1 MWNGWLV
8 GQPAGSALPLCRSV
22 ENRPTLFFS
31 LSLPLLC
38 ITLCACTRVCARTVF
53 WKMRGLRVCAFR
65 RKKKKRQKGGDAA
78 CSRGAGRFPQR
89 RNFSTRAPKRP
100 WRGGWGT
107 KFSFRLFFLFFVGW
121 RFAFFGRA
129 NVILIARLSAL
140 LCEFARHFF
149 HLVPREIADAVEG
162 KKTSSS
168 FSSTLLSRAKRK
180 FSSSLPI
187 CSPFCVDSTLLLV
200 YRRRLFLG
208 EGLFHYR
215 CTRAGNGRQA
225 RSSQRWIRSSIRIY
239 IYIHIAAP
247 VYTYTG
253 LQSNQ
258 RYETCVRR
266 YDVTHAACC

>member
-180 FSSSLPI
+180 FSSSP
-187 CSPFCVDSTLLLV
+187 SPFVPHSALIPRCSWFIADGCFSGRVCFIIGAHGQEMDVRLV
-200 YRRRLFLG
+200 PRNDEF
-208 EGLFHYR
+208 
-215 CTRAGNGRQA
+215 AA
-225 RSSQRWIRSSIRIY
+225 RFAY
-239 IYIHIAAP
+239 IYTYRGACIHLYRPP
-247 VYTYTG
+247 V
-253 LQSNQ
+253 
-258 RYETCVRR
+258 
-266 YDVTHAACC
+266 

>member
-180 FSSSLPI
+180 FSPP
-187 CSPFCVDSTLLLV
+187 SPFVPHSALIPRCSWFIADGCFSGRVSLSVHTGRKWTSGSFLATMNSQLDS
-200 YRRRLFLG
+200 
-208 EGLFHYR
+208 H
-215 CTRAGNGRQA
+215 
-225 RSSQRWIRSSIRIY
+225 IY
-239 IYIHIAAP
+239 IYTYRGACIHLYRPP
-247 VYTYTG
+247 V
-253 LQSNQ
+253 
-258 RYETCVRR
+258 
-266 YDVTHAACC
+266 

>member
-78 CSRGAGRFPQR
+78 CSRGAGKFPQR

-180 FSSSLPI
+180 FSPP
-187 CSPFCVDSTLLLV
+187 SPFVPHSALIPRCSWFIADGCFSGRVSLSVHTGRKWTSGSFLATMNSQLDS
-200 YRRRLFLG
+200 
-208 EGLFHYR
+208 H
-215 CTRAGNGRQA
+215 
-225 RSSQRWIRSSIRIY
+225 IY
-239 IYIHIAAP
+239 IYTYRGACIHLYRPP
-247 VYTYTG
+247 V
-253 LQSNQ
+253 
-258 RYETCVRR
+258 
-266 YDVTHAACC
+266 